1 MVIVLSFIRGLNS
14 IYRVSTY
21 FGLTLMVIVLSFIR
35 CTLIFV
41 LLLRASHV
49 LHNRMFRAVLRAPV
63 HFFDTNP
70 IGNKHYCNSNTLTFK
85 VIVIVIY

>member
-41 LLLRASHV
+41 LLLRASRV

-70 IGNKHYCNSNTLTFK
+70 IGNKNYCNDFHFT
-85 VIVIVIY
+85 